1 MEVLSISDI
10 YQTRS
15 NCHLDQDSY
24 QVLLQL
30 YQPLIG
36 NEAVTLY
43 LTLFSE
49 LNQYILTKKPSLVS
63 RLCKV
68 TQLSLTSLTQAFSKL
83 EAVGLVNTFVK
94 QNEHRYVFDMKM
106 PLSANDFIHH
116 QILNTLLKQRLHDEY
131 EKTIIPFQTYHV
143 NLDEYQDV
151 SASFGD
157 VFDIQLNQD
166 NVLITKNYQSKQ
178 HHALEKEYDLTLFY
192 QEMESFQL
200 SKKMFQQSD
209 IALIQQ
215 LGLLYKIN
223 ELDMLEMVK
232 KAMTHQRLDQ
242 KQLILFCRDYYD
254 LKMPE
259 KFEQIFHKQSPLL
272 QQEEGSSS
280 LEQHI
285 HYLETISPYDLLK
298 DKLGGREPLKRDLQV
313 VESVLTD
320 LQLEPGVMN
329 VLIELTLVKC
339 DQSLPRNFIEALASQ
354 WKRKKITTVKD
365 AIEEG
370 KAYLRYT
377 QSQTIEESWLNQ
389 VPFQDDQQNDI
400 EDTNEDLMKMLNSL
414 YK

>member
-15 NCHLDQDSY
+15 SCHLDHDSY

-30 YQPLIG
+30 YQPLLGI
-36 NEAVTLY
+36 EATTLY

-49 LNQYILTKKPSLVS
+49 LNQYVLTKKPSLIS

-83 EAVGLVNTFVK
+83 EAVGLISTYAKEND
-94 QNEHRYVFDMKM
+94 HRYVFDLKM
-106 PLSANDFIHH
+106 PLSAHDFIHH

-131 EKTIIPFQTYHV
+131 EKTIMAFQTFHV
-143 NLDEYQDV
+143 NLDDYQDV

-157 VFDIQLNQD
+157 VFDIHLNQEK
-166 NVLITKNYQSKQ
+166 VLVTKNYQLKQ
-178 HHALEKEYDLTLFY
+178 YNSIEKEYDLTLFY
-192 QEMESFQL
+192 QELESFQL
-200 SKKMFQQSD
+200 SKKMFQEND

-223 ELDMLEMVK
+223 ALDMLEMVK
-232 KAMTHQRLDQ
+232 KAMVHQRLDH
-242 KQLILFCRDYYD
+242 KKLTLFCRDYYD

-272 QQEEGSSS
+272 QQDEGQSS
-280 LEQHI
+280 LDKHI
-285 HYLETISPYDLLK
+285 HYLENISPYDLLK
-298 DKLGGREPLKRDLQV
+298 DKLGGKEPLKRDLHV

-329 VLIELTLVKC
+329 VLIELTLARC

-365 AIEEG
+365 AIKEG
-370 KAYLRYT
+370 KAYLKYT
-377 QSQTIEESWLNQ
+377 EAKPIDESWSQ
-389 VPFQDDQQNDI
+389 QEITIDHKQEEDQEAD
-400 EDTNEDLMKMLNSL
+400 EDFMKMLNSL

>member
-1 MEVLSISDI
+1 MEVLAISDI

-15 NCHLDQDSY
+15 NCHLDHDSY

-30 YQPLIG
+30 YQPLLGI
-36 NEAVTLY
+36 EATTLY

-49 LNQYILTKKPSLVS
+49 LNQYVLTKKPSLIS

-83 EAVGLVNTFVK
+83 EAVGLISTYAK
-94 QNEHRYVFDMKM
+94 PHDHRYVFDLKM
-106 PLSANDFIHH
+106 PLSAHDFIHH

-131 EKTIIPFQTYHV
+131 EKTIMAFQTFHV
-143 NLDEYQDV
+143 NLDDYQDI

-157 VFDIQLNQD
+157 VFDIHLNQEK
-166 NVLITKNYQSKQ
+166 VLVTKNYQSKQ
-178 HHALEKEYDLTLFY
+178 HNVIEKEYDLTIFY
-192 QEMESFQL
+192 QELESFQL
-200 SKKMFQQSD
+200 SKKMFHESD

-232 KAMTHQRLDQ
+232 KAMVHQRLDH
-242 KQLILFCRDYYD
+242 KKLTLLCRDYYD

-272 QQEEGSSS
+272 QQDEGKSS
-280 LEQHI
+280 LDKHI
-285 HYLETISPYDLLK
+285 HYLENISPYDLLK

-329 VLIELTLVKC
+329 VLIELTLARC

-370 KAYLRYT
+370 KAYLKYT
-377 QSQTIEESWLNQ
+377 EAQSVDESWLQQEITINHTQ
-389 VPFQDDQQNDI
+389 V
-400 EDTNEDLMKMLNSL
+400 EDHEANEDLMKMLNSL